1 MSTAEWSSEQPSLIL
16 NISPL
21 PEELNRIELPVRTS
35 RCILWSCSHP
45 ESASNMCAA
54 THTPVQAK
62 SSSSTSTVT
71 HHQSMPPWSY
81 TLWSLGIRRAEVSCT
96 NGLYASCA
104 RSEPNA
110 RSRNSSHARRTFQR
124 AFLNVLNLATRRGV
138 ARQSCHRH
146 AARKADQSSKI
157 AGADSADTGPITLTG
172 LRSRHG
178 AAH

>member
-1 MSTAEWSSEQPSLIL
+1 M
-16 NISPL
+16 
-21 PEELNRIELPVRTS
+21 RTS
-35 RCILWSCSHP
+35 RCILWSCSFHP

-62 SSSSTSTVT
+62 SSSSTATVT
-71 HHQSMPPWSY
+71 HHQSMPSWSY
-81 TLWSLGIRRAEVSCT
+81 TLWSLGIRRVGVPCP

-104 RSEPNA
+104 RNEPNA
-110 RSRNSSHARRTFQR
+110 RSRNSGHARHTFQR

-138 ARQSCHRH
+138 ARQSCHCH

-157 AGADSADTGPITLTG
+157 AGADSADTGPITLTD

-178 AAH
+178 AAHLLTVY